1 MTIRATRAALLWV
14 VLLITIGF
22 AFFSYMFPN
31 PKVLIVA
38 RSFTAA
44 TSFAVVIRY
53 RWAFREVWRQGLA
66 ASDEALLTFAIVGM
80 YLALGINAVWLW
92 VWRGSL
98 ERQWMIDASFNGYL
112 VLITAFMALLHIG
125 APGTFNGR
133 LAREVKFYVIGIV
146 VAGVILSVVGLLA
159 TETFQDI
166 SDMLE
171 PFMAERPR

>member
-22 AFFSYMFPN
+22 AFFSYVFPN

-38 RSFTAA
+38 RSFQAA

-125 APGTFNGR
+125 APGTLNGR